1 VEYWDFDSD
10 ATGTKGF
17 CDGTVTNAAHDSSD
31 YILGGGSYSFDGTGD
46 HIALCTSLSPE
57 DNDWSISAWFQTSDS
72 GTERY
77 IVAGAGTGVT
87 DWFNIRQKPTNDI
100 NFIVDDGSNPLTDM
114 GTGSYNDGAWHHVVM
129 TRTASNDTWTFYVDG
144 TQTATST
151 NTDSAVSLNVDI
163 WVGDWSGYAGSWNGN
178 IDEIAW
184 YNVSLSPSEVSDLYN
199 SGSGQP
205 FPTEG
210 SASTNTHTIIVI
222 DGYNSSYLSGVL
234 VEVWN
239 GSAVISNTTDVNGV
253 ANFYNVSAS
262 ALLANLSK
270 DGYYKQ
276 SGVNLPVNDLNTTYL
291 ERLTELNISFGNYY
305 NYSTRNVTRNLT
317 YQINYSCPIGYYYE
331 LITYLNG
338 GVLLST
344 NLTCDNTTNII
355 NSYYSQGSEGPY
367 NLSFAL
373 NETYLPALLNETTNT
388 SVNEI
393 ERGEY
398 TFYSD
403 LYPPVA
409 SVSYV
414 AETGFTNGS
423 INISLLC
430 IDNITP
436 ELEYN
441 ISYVTYSDLSN
452 NTNGTNLTKN
462 TGIIGDDNIIY
473 GRCADPFGNHTDSI
487 GVSVYV
493 REICLIDERDNSNFN
508 VSNLTSAKV
517 FYEDNS
523 SVWDFQSNNQS
534 CVFYT
539 SDNVKL
545 RFELGYD
552 DPAYITRWV
561 DVTLLDSDVRVCA
574 NPQGTTHYAQLPYAS
589 SQRAALIKSVFSD
602 CWVTADYTRF
612 AYQDT
617 LIART
622 YTIET
627 LYYLYTQDVTGN
639 TVYLSSIDGSLET
652 SINLDT
658 LEFNQEGY
666 NLDILGSSMHID
678 RPDGDA
684 NQLRIYY
691 YNELED
697 NEDLALVITRMDT
710 DAVVLNLDN
719 FSNNNEFTLYFNWAT
734 LTNITNETLFKASVT
749 EKKPGGLT
757 TSFNRYFNTDLSSG
771 TMPASL
777 AFTIS
782 LLITFFGLTIAAIR
796 ITLGWFGAVVQLMSI
811 AVLSF
816 AVQEWYITALLA
828 GNVIALVYILINL
841 AQVHNPSV
849 T

>member
-1 VEYWDFDSD
+1 M
-10 ATGTKGF
+10 
-17 CDGTVTNAAHDSSD
+17 N
-31 YILGGGSYSFDGTGD
+31 
-46 HIALCTSLSPE
+46 
-57 DNDWSISAWFQTSDS
+57 
-72 GTERY
+72 
-77 IVAGAGTGVT
+77 
-87 DWFNIRQKPTNDI
+87 KPTFLFLIAAFVLLVTVGGALAADYRVVNYQVQDNAHNAYDI
-100 NFIVDDGSNPLTDM
+100 NEDGQSFTIPA
-114 GTGSYNDGAWHHVVM
+114 GSDITIKNITLNVAKKGA
-129 TRTASNDTWTFYVDG
+129 TAQTWQFYLKLDNANSPG
-144 TQTATST
+144 ATIATYQFSKSQV
-151 NTDSAVSLNVDI
+151 SAVYPSLEELNLTCVSNCKLVLNASKKYWI
-163 WVGDWSGYAGSWNGN
+163 IGDDNPAIGSSADTLFYAFDYLGSGYAGGDAYWGGS
-178 IDEIAW
+178 
-184 YNVSLSPSEVSDLYN
+184 VQ
-199 SGSGQP
+199 SGSDAWFTIWGENYTYI
-205 FPTEG
+205 PT
-210 SASTNTHTIIVI
+210 STTNTHTIIVI

-239 GSAVISNTTDVNGV
+239 GSAVISNITDVNGV

-270 DGYYKQ
+270 DGYYGEL
-276 SGVNLPVNDLNTTYL
+276 GVNLPVNSTNSTTFD
-291 ERLTELNISFGNYY
+291 RLTALNVSFSNYY

-317 YQINYSCPIGYYYE
+317 YKINYSCPNGYYYE

-338 GVLLST
+338 GVLHST

-373 NETYLPALLNETTNT
+373 NETYTPALPNETTNT
-388 SVNEI
+388 SINEI

-409 SVSYV
+409 TVSYV

-441 ISYVTYSDLSN
+441 ISYVTYSDLSS

-493 REICLIDERDNSNFN
+493 REICLIDERDNNNFN

-627 LYYLYTQDVTGN
+627 LYYLYTQDVTGK